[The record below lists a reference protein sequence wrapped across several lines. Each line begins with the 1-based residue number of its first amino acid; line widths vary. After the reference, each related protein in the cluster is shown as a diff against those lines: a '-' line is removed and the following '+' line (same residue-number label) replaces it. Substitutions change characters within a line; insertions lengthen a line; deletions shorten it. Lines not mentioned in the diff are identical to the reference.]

1 MMLALLLKDLYTL
14 KGQMKVFLFI
24 LIIFALAFQA
34 EAGAF
39 AVFYATLLPVTSL
52 AYDEQSK
59 WPQLALM
66 LPYSIKDIVLSKY
79 LLGWFLSFVVSMLYG
94 LVSLLIDGGDYFLV
108 VIFMSL
114 ALCFLALTLPLVFW
128 LGTEKGRLLL
138 VAVLAGIFGMIG
150 ATGYISVLYGMQE
163 VPFGSVPAFSGVCLL
178 GTLLFNVLS
187 IFLSIFLYKRRLL
200 RG

>member
-1 MMLALLLKDLYTL
+1 MLALLLKDLYTL
-14 KGQMKVFLFI
+14 KAQMKVFLFI
-24 LIIFALAFQA
+24 LIIFALSFQA

>member
-1 MMLALLLKDLYTL
+1 MLALLLKDLYTL
-14 KGQMKVFLFI
+14 KAQMKVFLFI

-138 VAVLAGIFGMIG
+138 VAVLAGIFGMLG